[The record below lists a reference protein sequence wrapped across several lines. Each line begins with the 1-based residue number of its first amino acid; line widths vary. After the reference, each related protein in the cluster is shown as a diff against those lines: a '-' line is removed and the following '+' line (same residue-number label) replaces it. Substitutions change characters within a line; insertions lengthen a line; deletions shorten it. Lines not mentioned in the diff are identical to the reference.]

1 MKLKTQSRPS
11 IGPLKNEDGQTVTSD
26 EGMAEILNKA
36 FQEVFTRES
45 TTNIPVPETKC
56 EGNFLENVK
65 FRTAEVK
72 KKIRALRTD
81 GASGP
86 DGIGPRVLQ
95 ELQDELAPALAVVF
109 TKSLNEGVVPKD
121 WLEANVTPI
130 YKKRTKCLPGNYR
143 PVSLTSVSC
152 RVMESIL
159 REKITE
165 HLAKNKLIKG
175 SQHGFMKD
183 RSCVSNLLEFLEKAT
198 TVVDEG
204 EGFDIIY
211 LDFAKAFDKVPKE
224 RLLRKVRAHGVR
236 GRVLEWIRSWLSG
249 RKQRVVLN
257 GKFSSWLEVLSGVP
271 QGSVLGPL
279 LFVIFIN
286 VMDDTVEHLTSIL
299 RKFADNTKLGKKVR
313 TDRERQELQ
322 EALDKLYHWADR
334 WGMEFNVSKCKV
346 MHMGHANTEARLLHE
361 RTAAGEV

>member
-1 MKLKTQSRPS
+1 MSS
-11 IGPLKNEDGQTVTSD
+11 
-26 EGMAEILNKA
+26 
-36 FQEVFTRES
+36 
-45 TTNIPVPETKC
+45 
-56 EGNFLENVK
+56 ENRWS
-65 FRTAEVK
+65 FC
-72 KKIRALRTD
+72 
-81 GASGP
+81 P

-130 YKKRTKCLPGNYR
+130 YKKGTKSLPGNYR

-159 REKITE
+159 RDEITE
-165 HLAKNKLIKG
+165 HLAKNKLVKD

-204 EGFDIIY
+204 EGFDVIY

-236 GRVLEWIRSWLSG
+236 G
-249 RKQRVVLN
+249 
-257 GKFSSWLEVLSGVP
+257 
-271 QGSVLGPL
+271 
-279 LFVIFIN
+279 
-286 VMDDTVEHLTSIL
+286 
-299 RKFADNTKLGKKVR
+299 
-313 TDRERQELQ
+313 
-322 EALDKLYHWADR
+322 
-334 WGMEFNVSKCKV
+334 
-346 MHMGHANTEARLLHE
+346 
-361 RTAAGEV
+361 